1 MKLGKQRTKSKGRIR
16 LRPESTKCP
25 EENESG
31 WQSAEC
37 GRGQFRRRR
46 GQAFAAALGRRL
58 SREAR
63 RGKSRGRRVQV
74 KQQRSPHWTVTA
86 SLHGTDRG
94 PQPLPP
100 STQASSSSRLRLK
113 SRQSRLSSLHEL
125 PAAAETRYHKPRWPN
140 TTVTY
145 PPAVPEAYV

>member
-1 MKLGKQRTKSKGRIR
+1 MKLGKQRTKSKGKIR

-31 WQSAEC
+31 WQSAEG

-46 GQAFAAALGRRL
+46 GQALVAALGRRL

-63 RGKSRGRRVQV
+63 CGKSRGRRVQV

-100 STQASSSSRLRLK
+100 STQTSSSSRLRLK
-113 SRQSRLSSLHEL
+113 SRQSHLSSLHEF

-145 PPAVPEAYV
+145 PPAVLEAYV

>member
-1 MKLGKQRTKSKGRIR
+1 MKLEKQRTKSKGRIR

-31 WQSAEC
+31 WQSAEG

-46 GQAFAAALGRRL
+46 GQALVAALGRRL

-63 RGKSRGRRVQV
+63 CGKSRGRRVQV

-100 STQASSSSRLRLK
+100 STQTSSSSRLRLK
-113 SRQSRLSSLHEL
+113 SRQSHLSSLHEF
-125 PAAAETRYHKPRWPN
+125 PAAAETRYHKPRWLN

-145 PPAVPEAYV
+145 PPAVLEAYV

>member
-25 EENESG
+25 EENELG
-31 WQSAEC
+31 WQSAEG

-46 GQAFAAALGRRL
+46 GQAFAAALGRGL
-58 SREAR
+58 SREAG
-63 RGKSRGRRVQV
+63 RGKSRRRRVQV

-113 SRQSRLSSLHEL
+113 SRQSHLSSLHEF
-125 PAAAETRYHKPRWPN
+125 PAAAETRYHKPRWLN

-145 PPAVPEAYV
+145 PPAVLEAYV